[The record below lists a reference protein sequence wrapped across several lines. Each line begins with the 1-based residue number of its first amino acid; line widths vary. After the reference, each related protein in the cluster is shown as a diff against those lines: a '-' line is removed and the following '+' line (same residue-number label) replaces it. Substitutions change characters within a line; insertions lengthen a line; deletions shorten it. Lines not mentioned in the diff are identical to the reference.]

1 MQTSRP
7 PALLPVLLGQ
17 IVFGLLAMTICLPSM
32 QEWGDIFDADN
43 TRVQLT
49 FSAFVLAYGG
59 SQLLFGPLSDRYGR
73 RVVLLVG
80 LALGAAGSAAGALV
94 SDIDA
99 LIAARTLQGLG
110 SGATM
115 VIGRSLTQDFYSGAE
130 RTRVMAFIGMALGLC
145 PPTATV
151 LGGQLHVWLG
161 WQANLALMAA
171 LAVVLFVLAWR
182 LLPAHRHA
190 ATRAVPPLHSVS
202 TATGTPGN
210 STSPEQSPEPAVS
223 PPQQAWLTSMFRAYA
238 SLARVP
244 VFLLFVALLASTT
257 GAFYT
262 FLSAAPLVLRGY
274 GVGPDGVGFYVM
286 LVPFSYIT
294 GNWLTSRLIRRVG
307 DQGLM
312 RAGQAFTCA
321 SMGLML
327 LLASVPS
334 PLAFAMPVMLMG
346 LGHGLMMP
354 PTLSGSVGT
363 VPSMAGAA
371 AAVAG
376 VLQQATGA
384 LGGYLVGFISHDGSL
399 QVAALMTA
407 FTLAGVVSHWQL
419 TRLQRSSRTG
429 H

>member
-1 MQTSRP
+1 
-7 PALLPVLLGQ
+7 LGQ

-32 QEWGDIFDADN
+32 QEWGAIFQADN

-49 FSAFVLAYGG
+49 FSAFVIAYGG

-73 RVVLLVG
+73 RAVLLVG
-80 LALGAAGSAAGALV
+80 LALGAVGSAAGALV
-94 SDIDA
+94 SDIDT

-151 LGGQLHVWLG
+151 IGGQLHVWLG
-161 WQANLALMAA
+161 WQANLVLMAV
-171 LAVVLFVLAWR
+171 LAVALFVMAWR
-182 LLPAHRHA
+182 LLPPHK
-190 ATRAVPPLHSVS
+190 RA
-202 TATGTPGN
+202 G
-210 STSPEQSPEPAVS
+210 
-223 PPQQAWLTSMFRAYA
+223 QQDAWLAGMIRAYA
-238 SLARVP
+238 SLTRVP
-244 VFLLFVALLASTT
+244 IFLLFVALLASTT

-307 DQGLM
+307 DRGLM
-312 RAGQAFTCA
+312 LTGQAFTCA
-321 SMGLML
+321 SMILILSLSG
-327 LLASVPS
+327 VPS

-363 VPSMAGAA
+363 VPAIAGAA

-376 VLQQATGA
+376 VLQQLTGA
-384 LGGYLVGFISHDGSL
+384 LGGYLVGYISHQGSL
-399 QVAALMTA
+399 QVAVLMTA
-407 FTLAGVVSHWQL
+407 FTGAGLMSHWRL
-419 TRLQRSSRTG
+419 NRLQRAAGTD

>member
-1 MQTSRP
+1 MDTRP

-32 QEWGDIFDADN
+32 QEWGRIFDAEN
-43 TRVQLT
+43 TQVQLT
-49 FSAFVLAYGG
+49 FSAFVIAYGG

-73 RVVLLVG
+73 RPVLLVG
-80 LALGAAGSAAGALV
+80 LILGAVGSAAGALMT
-94 SDIDA
+94 DIDG
-99 LIAARTLQGLG
+99 LIAARGLQGLG

-130 RTRVMAFIGMALGLC
+130 RTRVMAFIGMAMGLC
-145 PPTATV
+145 PPTATL

-161 WQANLALMAA
+161 WQANLALMAVLA
-171 LAVVLFVLAWR
+171 LLLFVMAWR
-182 LLPAHRHA
+182 LLPAGTNHRSQRSA
-190 ATRAVPPLHSVS
+190 
-202 TATGTPGN
+202 N
-210 STSPEQSPEPAVS
+210 DE
-223 PPQQAWLTSMFRAYA
+223 AWWSGMLRAYA

-307 DQGLM
+307 DRGLM
-312 RAGQAFTCA
+312 IAGQAFTCA
-321 SMGLML
+321 SMVTML
-327 LLASVPS
+327 AFSSVPAG
-334 PLAFAMPVMLMG
+334 LAFAMPVMLMG
-346 LGHGLMMP
+346 MGHGLLMP

-363 VPSMAGAA
+363 VPALAGAA

-376 VLQQATGA
+376 VLQQLTGA
-384 LGGYLVGFISHDGSL
+384 LGAYLVGWISTEGSF
-399 QVAALMTA
+399 QVALLMASFTA
-407 FTLAGVVSHWQL
+407 AGLIAHWKL
-419 TRLQRSSRTG
+419 YRLQTRP